1 MLLRL
6 TLLIAID
13 AVLALAALYSAA
25 VLRFDHT
32 EVSGLLLKTSTILV
46 AGIFIVVVLFSAHLM
61 EAYEFS
67 KNTKKREILINVI
80 LGSISSFFLLSIVYY
95 LDPAVMLGR
104 GVLLLAV
111 SLFAL
116 YQFLWHS
123 IYMIY
128 LHHPRFSQRVLILGT
143 GQLASQMGELAGSN
157 SHFFTLAGYATCI
170 TSSGHE
176 PKAADHNPLIPP
188 DAIVGDAEDLMA
200 VALKARAD
208 VIVVALSERRGIF
221 PLRDVLRCKLNG
233 IEIMDAPTFYECNH
247 GKLMLEQIT
256 PSWII
261 FSSGFR
267 QTILLN
273 ILKRFSDIVL
283 SALGLLLIAPFFPV
297 IALLIRLESP
307 GPLLFSQVR
316 VGCRERPF
324 KLFKFR
330 SMAQD
335 AEKSSG
341 AVWAQKNDPRV
352 TRVGHILR
360 NSRIDEIPQLYNV
373 LKGDMSFIGPRPE
386 RPEFVEKLKNVIPYY
401 SKRHFIKPGLTG
413 WAQVKYPYGASV
425 EDAVEKLRYDLY
437 YIKHF
442 SVFLDS
448 LIFFET
454 IKVVLFGRG
463 GR

>member
-1 MLLRL
+1 MVFRL
-6 TLLIAID
+6 TLLITID

-25 VLRFDHT
+25 VLRFGYS
-32 EVSGLLLKTSTILV
+32 EVRSMLLETANILV
-46 AGIFIVVVLFSAHLM
+46 AGVFVIVVLSSAHLM
-61 EAYEFS
+61 ETYDFS
-67 KNTKKREILINVI
+67 KNTKKREIFINTI

-95 LDPAVMLGR
+95 LNPAVMLGQ
-104 GVLLLAV
+104 GVLFLAV

-116 YQFLWHS
+116 YQFFWHTV
-123 IYMIY
+123 YMVY

-143 GQLASQMGELAGSN
+143 GQLASQMGELARTN
-157 SHFFTLAGYATCI
+157 SHYCTLAGYATCYGDE
-170 TSSGHE
+170 T
-176 PKAADHNPLIPP
+176 KAVDHSPLITPGV
-188 DAIVGDAEDLMA
+188 IVGDAEDLMA

-233 IEIMDAPTFYECNH
+233 IEIMDSPTFYERIY

-267 QTILLN
+267 RTRLLN
-273 ILKRFSDIVL
+273 VFKRCSDIVL
-283 SALGLLLIAPFFPV
+283 SALGLLLAAPLFPV
-297 IALLIRLESP
+297 IALLIKLESP
-307 GPLLFSQVR
+307 GPLFFSQVR
-316 VGCRERPF
+316 VGCREKPF
-324 KLFKFR
+324 KLYKFR

-341 AVWAQKNDPRV
+341 AVWAQKNDPRI
-352 TRVGHILR
+352 TRIGHFLR

-373 LKGDMSFIGPRPE
+373 LKGNMSFIGPRPE

-413 WAQVKYPYGASV
+413 WAQVKYPYGASI

-437 YIKHF
+437 YIEHF
-442 SVFLDS
+442 SMFLDS
-448 LIFFET
+448 LILFET